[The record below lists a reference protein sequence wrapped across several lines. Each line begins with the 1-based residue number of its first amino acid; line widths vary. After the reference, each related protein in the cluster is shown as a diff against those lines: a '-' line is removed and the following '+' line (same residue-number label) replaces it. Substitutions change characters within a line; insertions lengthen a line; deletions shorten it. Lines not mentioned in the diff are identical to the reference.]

1 MNIKSDDS
9 VHPMPPPGPRALA
22 TMEKLL
28 DSAERLF
35 AQQGVLTASVRDITT
50 MAGQR
55 NASAMHYH
63 FGGREG
69 LVTAVLA
76 RHGARVAQERA
87 ALLAGLGH
95 ESHVANLVRIVV
107 EPLANR
113 LLDEGG
119 CRYLLILE
127 QCLTIPGLGAPAP
140 LHDESMYGLQA
151 ALQKALSWIPA
162 HVLARRFEF
171 VIAALLGALAVRAR
185 SRLDG
190 VKLGDS
196 DAVYI
201 DDLVEMLA
209 AAVAAPLPLLM
220 G

>member
-1 MNIKSDDS
+1 
-9 VHPMPPPGPRALA
+9 
-22 TMEKLL
+22 MEKLL

-69 LVTAVLA
+69 LVAAVLS

-87 ALLAGLGH
+87 SLIAGSGN
-95 ESHVANLVRIVV
+95 ETHVASLMRIVV

-127 QCLTIPGLGAPAP
+127 QCLTIPGLGTPTP
-140 LHDESMYGLQA
+140 LHDESMHDLQA
-151 ALQKALSWIPA
+151 ALQKSLSWIPG

-185 SRLDG
+185 SRLDA
-190 VKLGDS
+190 VKLADS

>member
-9 VHPMPPPGPRALA
+9 AHPLPPPGPRALA

-69 LVTAVLA
+69 LVAAVLE
-76 RHGARVAQERA
+76 RHGSRVAQERLKLVA
-87 ALLAGLGH
+87 
-95 ESHVANLVRIVV
+95 ESGNETNVASLMRIVV

-113 LLDEGG
+113 LLDDGG

-140 LHDESMYGLQA
+140 LSDASLMGLQET
-151 ALQKALSWIPA
+151 LQKALKWMPA

-185 SRLDG
+185 ARLDA
-190 VKLGDS
+190 VKLSDS

-209 AAVAAPLPLLM
+209 AAMAAPLPLLM

>member
-1 MNIKSDDS
+1 MNIKAQDAA
-9 VHPMPPPGPRALA
+9 HPLPPPGPRALL

-35 AQQGVLTASVRDITT
+35 AQQGVLTASVRDITV

-69 LVTAVLA
+69 LVAAVLE
-76 RHGARVAQERA
+76 RHGARVAQDRA
-87 ALLAGLGH
+87 ELMAELGNDT
-95 ESHVANLVRIVV
+95 HVASLMRVV
-107 EPLANR
+107 AEPLANR
-113 LLDEGG
+113 LLDEPG

-127 QCLTIPGLGAPAP
+127 QCLTIPGLVTPAT
-140 LHDESMYGLQA
+140 LNDESTQGLRA

-185 SRLDG
+185 ARLEAM
-190 VKLGDS
+190 KLSDS

-209 AAVAAPLPLLM
+209 AAMAAPLPLLM

>member
-1 MNIKSDDS
+1 MNIKISDS
-9 VHPMPPPGPRALA
+9 AHPLPPPGPRALA

-69 LVTAVLA
+69 LVTAVLS
-76 RHGARVAQERA
+76 RHAGRVAQDRTQLMAE
-87 ALLAGLGH
+87 LGNDI
-95 ESHVANLVRIVV
+95 HVASLMRVVV

-113 LLDEGG
+113 LLDETG
-119 CRYLLILE
+119 CRYLLIQE
-127 QCLTIPGLGAPAP
+127 QCLTIPGLAAPAT
-140 LHDESMYGLQA
+140 LHDEAMQGLRET
-151 ALQKALSWIPA
+151 LQKALTWIPA

-171 VIAALLGALAVRAR
+171 VIAALLGALAIRAR
-185 SRLDG
+185 ARLDA
-190 VKLGDS
+190 VKLSDS

-209 AAVAAPLPLLM
+209 AAMAAPLPLLM

>member
-1 MNIKSDDS
+1 MNIKASEA

-22 TMEKLL
+22 TMDKLL

-63 FGGREG
+63 FGDREG
-69 LVTAVLA
+69 LVAAVLA
-76 RHGARVAQERA
+76 RHGTRVAHDRTQLIAE
-87 ALLAGLGH
+87 LG
-95 ESHVANLVRIVV
+95 SDTHVASLVRVVV

-113 LLDEGG
+113 LLDEAG

-127 QCLTIPGLGAPAP
+127 QCLTIPGLAAPAT
-140 LHDESMYGLQA
+140 LHDESMNGLRET
-151 ALQKALSWIPA
+151 LQKPLTWIPA
-162 HVLARRFEF
+162 HVLGRRFEF

-185 SRLDG
+185 ARLDA
-190 VKLGDS
+190 VKLTDS

-209 AAVAAPLPLLM
+209 AAMAAPLPLLM